1 VTASAYTWNG
11 LTADYLPHE
20 REFILAL
27 ASGGHRQEAE
37 LVHEIKAMFDATLDE
52 EEQGIREY
60 PEASQPRGNC
70 TTDSDW
76 SQRASIIANPPSSSS
91 VPTGHGS
98 FAIPQGIQKKLASK
112 RGQSVR

>member
-27 ASGGHRQEAE
+27 VSGRHRQEAE

-52 EEQGIREY
+52 RDGPGVE
-60 PEASQPRGNC
+60 
-70 TTDSDW
+70 
-76 SQRASIIANPPSSSS
+76 PSGAAIPGKSRSSS

-98 FAIPQGIQKKLASK
+98 FAIPEGIQAKLASK
-112 RGQSVR
+112 GSAKRERA